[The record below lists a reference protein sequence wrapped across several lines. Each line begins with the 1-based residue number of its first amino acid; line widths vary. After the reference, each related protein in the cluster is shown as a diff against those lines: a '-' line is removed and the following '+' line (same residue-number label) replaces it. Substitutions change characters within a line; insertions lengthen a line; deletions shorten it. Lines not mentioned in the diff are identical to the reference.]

1 MPTYVEKESGQCPK
15 KGLDQPGES
24 VRSPAE
30 SAGGSA
36 RAIRRVAGLTQLQA
50 LQRVLYRG
58 AQQDP
63 ARRFHALYDKLTR
76 SDVMW
81 QAWCD
86 VAANNGAP
94 GVDGITIES
103 ITSQGADGV
112 RAFLDELADRIQSG
126 CYRPAPLRR
135 VYIPKPSRP
144 GERRP
149 LSIPTVADRV
159 AMSAAKLVL
168 APIFE
173 ADFLPVSFGF
183 RPKRST
189 HDALEGVR
197 VDANRGRDWVLDAD
211 VSDCFGSLDHEVV
224 VDHVARRASDRRM
237 LKLIRAWLRVG
248 ILDRGVVKSPVSG
261 TPQGSPIS
269 PLLANIALHVLDD
282 RWIAECASRGVLVRY
297 CDDFVILCSSQSR
310 VEEARRRVERIL
322 SMLGL
327 RLHPEKTRIA
337 SPSQDQDGF
346 VFLGFSHRKV
356 RSWKRPDRYYLQK
369 WPSDRNMAL
378 IRSKTKAATGRNKVS
393 RPVSAVVAD
402 LNPVLRGWGNH
413 FRWGN
418 STRKFAALDSYVH
431 QRLAILASN
440 KEGRRGRNWKKRF
453 TCSRVQSLSIH
464 RLSGTIRYNRTTQ
477 A

>member
-1 MPTYVEKESGQCPK
+1 MPEE
-15 KGLDQPGES
+15 GLDQPGES
-24 VRSPAE
+24 VGSPVE

-36 RAIRRVAGLTQLQA
+36 RAIRRTDGLTKLQA

-58 AQQDP
+58 AKQDSK
-63 ARRFHALYDKLTR
+63 RRFHALYDKLTR

-86 VAANNGAP
+86 VAANRGAP

-103 ITSQGADGV
+103 IASEGVDGV
-112 RAFLDELADRIQSG
+112 RAFLGELADRIQSG
-126 CYRPAPLRR
+126 RYRPAPLRR
-135 VYIPKPSRP
+135 VYIPKPGRP
-144 GERRP
+144 GEQRP

-159 AMSAAKLVL
+159 VMSAAKLVL
-168 APIFE
+168 EPIFE

-189 HDALEGVR
+189 QDALEVVR
-197 VDANRGRDWVLDAD
+197 VEANRGRDWVLDAD

-224 VDHVARRASDRRM
+224 MGQVARRVSDRRM
-237 LKLIRAWLRVG
+237 LKLIRVWLRVG
-248 ILDRGVVKSPVSG
+248 ILDRGVVTTPVSG

-269 PLLANIALHVLDD
+269 PLLANIALHVLDE
-282 RWIAECASRGVLVRY
+282 RWVAECASLGVLVRY

-322 SMLGL
+322 SALGL
-327 RLHPEKTRIA
+327 HLHPGKTRIA
-337 SPSQDQDGF
+337 RLFQGQDGF

-356 RSWKRPDRYYLQK
+356 RSWKSPDRYFLQK

-378 IRSKTKAATGRNKVS
+378 IRSKIKAATGRNQVS
-393 RPVSAVVAD
+393 RPISAVVAD

-418 STRKFAALDSYVH
+418 SARKFAAIDSYVH

-453 TCSRVQSLSIH
+453 TYSWVRSLGIH
-464 RLSGTIRYNRTTQ
+464 RLGGTIRYYRT
-477 A
+477 AHA